1 MSEYLDTNMSMHME
15 GPALTTTRTKKYK
28 LNLTKS
34 KRAELEMDMFH
45 YNKKQ
50 KRNGVSKV
58 TFEEYLDFR
67 CGRIVKKRLHP
78 SEQGTL
84 RADYL
89 ALPPHRQNDPVYPS
103 RDSGIGVATK
113 REVTYYT
120 GENMLGIGQLHKSNS
135 VPVFRQQDAED
146 QAKMR
151 RG

>member
-1 MSEYLDTNMSMHME
+1 MSMHME

-67 CGRIVKKRLHP
+67 CGRIVKKKLHP

-89 ALPPHRQNDPVYPS
+89 ELPPHRQNDVRIPS
-103 RDSGIGVATK
+103 RDSGAGIAVK